1 MALACAALVPCA
13 SAAQAPQQ
21 VLEQARMKAKALGGQ
36 LSSTLK
42 QAMVNGG
49 PVAGIEVCQQA
60 ARPIADGLSDDHWQV
75 GRTSLKL
82 RNPMNQADAWAT
94 QTLQT
99 FAQQLQQDGTTNVPE
114 AYKWDDDT
122 QTLVYM
128 KAIVTQPVCTTC
140 HGVNLHDDVQAAL
153 REKYPHD
160 LATGFKAGD
169 LRGAFIVTYK
179 GLSE

>member
-1 MALACAALVPCA
+1 MALACAALLPCA
-13 SAAQAPQQ
+13 SAAQAPEQM
-21 VLEQARMKAKALGGQ
+21 LEQARMKAKTLGAQ

-42 QAMVNGG
+42 QAMVSGG

-60 ARPIADGLSDDHWQV
+60 AGPIADGLSDARWQV

-82 RNPMNQADAWAT
+82 RNPLNQADAWAV
-94 QTLQT
+94 QTLQA
-99 FAQQLQQDGTTNVPE
+99 FAQQLQQDGTTTVPE

-153 REKYPHD
+153 RDKYPHD
-160 LATGFKAGD
+160 MATGFKAGD

-179 GLSE
+179 GVSE